1 MTYKDKE
8 KIREQSKKYYLNNKE
23 KIKEKNKQYHLDN
36 KEKLLEQSKKYYLDN
51 KEKRKEYAK
60 QYRLSHKERKKEYNK
75 EYWEKNK
82 EKLIPQNRER
92 YREYY
97 KDPEI
102 RKKLLKQAKK
112 SRLKHRE
119 RILAYQAK
127 YRTENKEEV
136 NRKIKEWY
144 YKNKDK
150 VRARQKIYERIGA
163 YRNSFNYKIKDN
175 MRKRIMTALKKDG
188 GKKTKRTMKLVGCT
202 VEQLKQ
208 YIEKQFQPGMSWE
221 QRSLWHIDH
230 IIPCASFDLT
240 KLSEQKKCF
249 HYTNLQPLW
258 AEDNLKKG
266 AKLDYEK
273 N

>member
-1 MTYKDKE
+1 MDKE
-8 KIREQSKKYYLNNKE
+8 KIREQSKKYYLDNKE
-23 KIKEKNKQYHLDN
+23 KIKEKNKQYRLDN
-36 KEKLLEQSKKYYLDN
+36 KKKLLEQSKKYYLDN
-51 KEKRKEYAK
+51 KEKQKKYAK
-60 QYRLSHKERKKEYNK
+60 QYRLNNK
-75 EYWEKNK
+75 EKIKKGQKKYWEKNK

-119 RILAYQAK
+119 KKLVYSKK
-127 YRTENKEEV
+127 YRTENKE
-136 NRKIKEWY
+136 KINKKIREWY

-150 VRARQKIYERIGA
+150 VKQRIKIYNKV
-163 YRNSFNYKIKDN
+163 YRNTLHYKIKDN
-175 MRKRIMTALKKDG
+175 MRKRIKTALKKDG

-208 YIEKQFQPGMSWE
+208 YIERQFKPGMSWD
-221 QRSLWHIDH
+221 QRSLFHIDH

-240 KLSEQKKCF
+240 KLSQQKKCF

-258 AEDNLKKG
+258 AIDNIKKG

-273 N
+273 ENTY